1 MKPSR
6 PFWCVFV
13 GSGLAMVLGY
23 FALMQ
28 TNPDKSHEDQWY
40 GVLFFMLLT
49 LTGMATFLVA
59 AIYALVRGVWERR
72 KRDSD
77 SKA

>member
-1 MKPSR
+1 M
-6 PFWCVFV
+6 FV

-28 TNPDKSHEDQWY
+28 TNPDKSHENEAQLAL
-40 GVLFFMLLT
+40 VFMLLT
-49 LTGMATFLVA
+49 LVSMATFLGS